1 MKKASSNTLLP
12 SASRLAVLLAL
23 GTLLAFDSQEDKYL
37 ARVTPVNGILVF
49 TDSEPVAKYKV
60 LGEIKDP
67 AVVMSASQ
75 IGYEYRRD
83 ARIKAIRKE
92 YPEADGY
99 ISRYTSKGASYAEVI
114 QFVE

>member
-1 MKKASSNTLLP
+1 MKKILILSMAVV
-12 SASRLAVLLAL
+12 ALAGV
-23 GTLLAFDSQEDKYL
+23 LAFNTASDKYL

-60 LGEIKDP
+60 LGEVKDP
-67 AVVMSASQ
+67 AVVMGASQ
-75 IGYEYRRD
+75 VGYEYRRD
-83 ARIKAIRKE
+83 ARIKAIRKD

-114 QFVE
+114 QFIE

>member
-1 MKKASSNTLLP
+1 M
-12 SASRLAVLLAL
+12 AVLLLAI
-23 GTLLAFDSQEDKYL
+23 GAFTLLAFTSQDDKYL

-67 AVVMSASQ
+67 VMVMSAAQ

-83 ARIKAIRKE
+83 ARIKAIKKE

-99 ISRYTSKGASYAEVI
+99 ISRYTSKGANYAEVI
-114 QFVE
+114 QFLE